1 MGRGL
6 LIFIAGMFIV
16 VGIMNIGTQQ
26 RTLSSE
32 KEMSRDIHYKLAFN
46 NAMSAGEMAALDI
59 MLNHC
64 EYTSCGEYKVEFDEG
79 PAIVD
84 ISRQGNIFTLV
95 SQAISNGVIAEVES
109 RYFWESEAFIPDV
122 HGAIGIY
129 SENLNFNVAGNAFEI
144 NGNDHLSGGGI
155 NPDGIHTNGI
165 AVDKMH
171 NKTYIEGE
179 LNNQQENNIKGIDGI
194 PSIGLVGADVE
205 ALESAIEYLADHAD
219 EYHIGDYTASGAGS
233 LGTKE
238 EPKII
243 VVESGTLS
251 LSNATGTGIL
261 IIRDGGELDVRG
273 NLDYYEG
280 LIFVQGSAK
289 LVRGNVNIYG
299 AMVFGGLDPELEID
313 IDLRGNVHIQYSSE
327 VIDFLNSSLSSRFSG
342 RLTLLGHY
350 Y

>member
-16 VGIMNIGTQQ
+16 VGIMNIGSQQ

-32 KEMSRDIHYKLAFN
+32 QEMSENVHYKLAFN
-46 NAMSAGEMAALDI
+46 NAMSAGELAAQDI
-59 MLNHC
+59 MLNHAN
-64 EYTSCGEYKVEFDEG
+64 YTSGGTYNITFEEG
-79 PAIVD
+79 PAEVD

-95 SQAISNGVIAEVES
+95 SQAISNGVIAEMQS
-109 RYFWESEAFIPDV
+109 RYFWESDAFIPDV

-144 NGNDHLSGGGI
+144 NGNDHFSGGGI
-155 NPDGIHTNGI
+155 NPEGNHTNGI
-165 AVDKMH
+165 AVNYDPI
-171 NKTYIEGE
+171 KTYIEGE
-179 LNNQQENNIKGIDGI
+179 LNNQQQDNIEGACGTPCIKTID
-194 PSIGLVGADVE
+194 ADVS
-205 ALESAIEYLADHAD
+205 AFESAIEFLAGQAD
-219 EYHIGDYTASGAGS
+219 EYHTGYFTAAGEGS
-233 LGTKE
+233 LGTPE
-238 EPKII
+238 NPKII
-243 VVESGTLS
+243 VVENGTLE
-251 LSNATGTGIL
+251 LSNATGTGII
-261 IIRDGGELDVRG
+261 IIRDNGELDVRG

-299 AMVFGGLDPELEID
+299 AMIFGGLDPELEID
-313 IDLRGNVHIQYSSE
+313 IDLRGNVHIRYSGE
-327 VIDFLNSSLSSRFSG
+327 VIDYLNSSLSSRFSG